1 MATKKNTTAPETA
14 KVEAVPAEK
23 KIPLNT
29 EVACTNLTNGVLIY
43 ISKKQMGY
51 QVRWNEPGDVEY
63 IELGELISMRN
74 SQRAFFE
81 KSWIGIDDP
90 DIIKFLKV
98 EQYYKNVI
106 DLEDAEDFFNQSN
119 EQIASKLEKMSEGY
133 RENVKNKAIEM
144 INNDEI
150 DSIKKVKFLKEYFG
164 LNDELK

>member
-1 MATKKNTTAPETA
+1 MATKKNTTTSTTS
-14 KVEAVPAEK
+14 KVEAIPSEK

-63 IELGELISMRN
+63 LELGELISMRN

-98 EQYYKNVI
+98 EQYYKSVI
-106 DLEDAEDFFNQSN
+106 NLDDAEKFFNLPN
-119 EQIASKLEKMSEGY
+119 EQIVSKLEKMSDGY
-133 RENVKNKAIEM
+133 KENVKNKAIEM
-144 INNDEI
+144 IKNDEI

-164 LNDELK
+164 LNEELK